1 MNSRIRITGSPVY
14 EGTISP
20 FIYGEFV
27 EFIDDLIPG
36 MWAERIRDRSFE
48 GLSRPTHFYR
58 KERDFPRPAWRE
70 TRLLD
75 SAYGSSPLFGVA
87 FELDASRPFA
97 GSRSACFR
105 VGGQPGFLAGIAQDH
120 VGVRS
125 GERLNIELH
134 MRGEALGGKVHVW
147 LGRDYGAYADRY
159 DEVVFDGID
168 EDWRR
173 FKGVLNCHVTDP
185 DACFSIV
192 LDGPGTLW
200 VDKVSVMPSDS
211 LDGWRPDVVR
221 AVKAA
226 KPGIVRFG
234 GSSLIYYDWRKGIG
248 PRERRTPFLN
258 RPWNNIEEN
267 DVGLDEFLRFCE
279 LAEVQ
284 PLICINSNSS
294 TPQDIADEVE
304 YTNGPVDSPYG
315 RLRAENGHPAPYGV
329 TFWQIGNEQSGEPY
343 ERILPEYAAA
353 MKRVDP
359 TIRLLASYPSENII
373 HTLSTDLDFVCPHF
387 YAPDIAS
394 AHKETARL
402 RSLIA
407 ASPRNPGMKLGV
419 TEWNHTA
426 GDWGEGRAWLQT
438 LYNGIFVARMLNHF
452 QRNGDLIRIANRS
465 NLVNSYYSGSIQ
477 TTATDIYFTPAY
489 HVQKLYSTTSGQVAV
504 QTETDAADLDISGT
518 MDADSSRFMVWVVNP
533 LSQAVESTVSL
544 DATGEVSSVRCLT
557 ITGTDPTAVNSFGR
571 KENVAPYEEAV
582 KPTLEVRWKFP
593 PYSVTGIEFAMQ
605 GASRIDEA
613 PDRASGEYYAV
624 FQA

>member
-1 MNSRIRITGSPVY
+1 MRLRVNSQIRVTSNPIFA
-14 EGTISP
+14 GTISP

-48 GLSRPTHFYR
+48 GLSQPTHFYR
-58 KERDFPRPAWRE
+58 KERDFPKPAWRE
-70 TRLLD
+70 IRLLN
-75 SAYGSSPLFGVA
+75 SAYGSSSLFDVA
-87 FELDASRPFA
+87 FDLDASRPFN
-97 GSRSACFR
+97 GLPSARVR
-105 VGGQPGFLAGIAQDH
+105 VGGRPGFLAGIAQDH

-134 MRGEALGGKVHVW
+134 MRGEALGGKVHVL

-159 DEVVFDGID
+159 GEVVFDGID
-168 EDWRR
+168 GEWRR
-173 FKGVLNCHVTDP
+173 FAGVLSCHVTDP
-185 DACFSIV
+185 EACFAIA

-200 VDKVSVMPSDS
+200 VDKVSLMSSDN

-258 RPWNNIEEN
+258 RPWNNTEEN
-267 DVGLDEFLRFCE
+267 DVGIDEFLLFCE

-284 PLICINSNSS
+284 PLICVNSNSS

-304 YTNGPVDSPYG
+304 YANGPLDSPYG

-329 TFWQIGNEQSGEPY
+329 TFWQIGNEQSGGPY
-343 ERILPEYAAA
+343 ERILPEYAGA

-359 TIRLLASYPSENII
+359 GIKLLASYPSENII
-373 HTLSTDLDFVCPHF
+373 HALSSDLDFVCPHF
-387 YAPDIAS
+387 YSPDLALS
-394 AHKETARL
+394 YQETARL

-407 ASPRNPGMKLGV
+407 ASPQNPRLKLGV

-438 LYNGIFVARMLNHF
+438 LYNGVFVARMLNHF

-489 HVQKLYSTTSGQVAV
+489 YVQSLYSTTSGQVAV
-504 QTETDAADLDISGT
+504 EIETDAGDLDISGT
-518 MDADSSRFMVWVVNP
+518 MDKDSSRFMVWVVNP
-533 LSQAVESTVSL
+533 LSKAVESTVSL
-544 DATGEVSSVRCLT
+544 DATGAVSFVRCLT
-557 ITGTDPTAVNSFGR
+557 ITGADPTAVNSFER
-571 KENVAPYEEAV
+571 KTNVAPYEEAV
-582 KPTLEVRWKFP
+582 KPTPAPHWKFP
-593 PYSVTGIEFAMQ
+593 AYSVTGMEFTMK
-605 GASRIDEA
+605 GS
-613 PDRASGEYYAV
+613 
-624 FQA
+624 